1 MPDIWFAHICHE
13 RQNFGRCTWSHT
25 AILWS
30 LSNPICHIKLAL
42 TWKISPEKYNFIVR
56 TNYRHPKM
64 DVTEF
69 KQSSEKNNEQW
80 KTVFLL
86 GNFRPDAL

>member
-1 MPDIWFAHICHE
+1 MII
-13 RQNFGRCTWSHT
+13 
-25 AILWS
+25 
-30 LSNPICHIKLAL
+30 IKLYL
-42 TWKISPEKYNFIVR
+42 SYKTCFDLKISPEKYSFIVR

>member
-1 MPDIWFAHICHE
+1 MSRTSKLWQMYMITYS
-13 RQNFGRCTWSHT
+13 NF
-25 AILWS
+25 IIIKPY
-30 LSNPICHIKLAL
+30 LSYKTCFDL
-42 TWKISPEKYNFIVR
+42 KISPEKYSFIVR

-80 KTVFLL
+80 KTVFLF

>member
-1 MPDIWFAHICHE
+1 M
-13 RQNFGRCTWSHT
+13 
-25 AILWS
+25 
-30 LSNPICHIKLAL
+30 
-42 TWKISPEKYNFIVR
+42 KISPEKYNFIVR

>member
-1 MPDIWFAHICHE
+1 MSRTSKLWQMYMITYS
-13 RQNFGRCTWSHT
+13 NFM
-25 AILWS
+25 IIIKPY
-30 LSNPICHIKLAL
+30 LSYKTCFDL
-42 TWKISPEKYNFIVR
+42 KISPEKYNFIVR

-69 KQSSEKNNEQW
+69 KHSSEKNNEQW